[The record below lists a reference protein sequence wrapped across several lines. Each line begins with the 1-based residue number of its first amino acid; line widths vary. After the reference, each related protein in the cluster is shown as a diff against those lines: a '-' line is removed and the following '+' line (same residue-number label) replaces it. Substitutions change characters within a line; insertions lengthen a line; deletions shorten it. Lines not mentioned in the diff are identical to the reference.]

1 MSRTETGTAVELA
14 AGDLPAYCP
23 HPKMTLWNQ
32 HPRVFLEIAVTG
44 DRWRSFRQPAQP
56 EKANVFIS
64 EKF

>member
-23 HPKMTLWNQ
+23 NPKMTLWNQ

-44 DRWRSFRQPAQP
+44 EAKCPYCGTRYRLRPGTKVTAH
-56 EKANVFIS
+56 
-64 EKF
+64 